1 MGSWFTK
8 EESYNLFSN
17 HKTYHKSWLESLF
30 GSTSKSKKLDSSMFG
45 GRRKTMR
52 RKRT

>member
-8 EESYNLFSN
+8 EESYDQYDT
-17 HKTYHKSWLESLF
+17 HKTHHKSWWESLF
-30 GSTSKSKKLDSSMFG
+30 GSTSKKQKLNSSMFG